1 MVTIIRERSDV
12 HCWSLKCPVPFHLLC
27 MAVGKYT
34 KCIELN
40 SAFDLFVESCEIVR
54 LRMHQSRH
62 KYGAVGVISVTL
74 GAWCRIRKWAEDLSL
89 SFRPA
94 VEMLQVLV
102 ISHLGCHVGAT
113 FTIVNVPEV
122 QCCTRL
128 DQKTYDTGGAS
139 CFCMQ
144 GLH

>member
-1 MVTIIRERSDV
+1 M
-12 HCWSLKCPVPFHLLC
+12 SL
-27 MAVGKYT
+27 
-34 KCIELN
+34 
-40 SAFDLFVESCEIVR
+40 R
-54 LRMHQSRH
+54 
-62 KYGAVGVISVTL
+62 
-74 GAWCRIRKWAEDLSL
+74 
-89 SFRPA
+89 FRPA

-102 ISHLGCHVGAT
+102 IYHLGCHVGAT

-144 GLH
+144 GLHKTIANVKVFDESQDEALDAKLQPLYKWLRSKFFKSNI